1 MSQPQPLLEP
11 EHASLWALP
20 LISRPSCIPVEPD
33 PCRGAGIRVH
43 IDRPLCTSVRLYCQA
58 FTYQMRYNP
67 VTLNRVSKKLLWRRR
82 FDRWLM
88 IPPLFL
94 TIQNQVQIALR
105 RPRRLHRTM
114 RHQQSLGREPTR
126 QPQPPATTQPALQPT
141 EIPIKRHMSVVKGS
155 KLVPG
160 ATKTRPLRQVNR
172 KGPAPTNRPSC

>member
-33 PCRGAGIRVH
+33 SCRGAGIRVH

-67 VTLNRVSKKLLWRRR
+67 VTLNCVSKKLLWRRR

-94 TIQNQVQIALR
+94 TIQNQVHIALR
-105 RPRRLHRTM
+105 RRLRRPTPH
-114 RHQQSLGREPTR
+114 HQNLVRDPTC
-126 QPQPPATTQPALQPT
+126 QPQPPATTQPALRRT
-141 EIPIKRHMSVVKGS
+141 EVPIKRHMSVAKGS
-155 KLVPG
+155 KLVL
-160 ATKTRPLRQVNR
+160 AVTKTRPLRQANR
-172 KGPAPTNRPSC
+172 KRLAPTNRPGW